1 MTRLAVIL
9 ATISALCLGLAL
21 GFMGGV
27 MFSRHVLL
35 DGSHAHAR
43 FGFEHRF
50 PHPFHRGGGPG
61 GMPSPRMMVAH
72 LQRLLELSPA
82 QADSISAEIERSRG
96 DFAQVRDSL
105 HARIERHLTPQQR
118 ERWRSAVKEWNPDE
132 RRGPDPRT
140 LRAEPGREGER
151 SR

>member
-1 MTRLAVIL
+1 VTRLAVIL

-35 DGSHAHAR
+35 GGSRERAG

-50 PHPFHRGGGPG
+50 PHGFRRGSGPG

-118 ERWRSAVKEWNPDE
+118 ERWRSAMREWNPDGP
-132 RRGPDPRT
+132 RGPDPRT

>member
-1 MTRLAVIL
+1 VTRLAVIL
-9 ATISALCLGLAL
+9 ATISALCLGLSL

-35 DGSHAHAR
+35 GGPHGHGG

-50 PHPFHRGGGPG
+50 PHMFHHGGGPG
-61 GMPSPRMMVAH
+61 GMASRHMMVSR
-72 LQRLLELSPA
+72 LQRLLDLSPA
-82 QADSISAEIERSRG
+82 QADTIGAEIERSRG

-118 ERWRSAVKEWNPDE
+118 ERWRSAVRDWNADE
-132 RRGPDPRT
+132 PRGSDPRT
-140 LRAEPGREGER
+140 RRAEPGREGGR
-151 SR
+151 PR